1 MNAVRPAQR
10 PQERNGLVIP
20 SALDTH
26 CCLTRKLPMKN
37 PLAGSPP
44 RPQLSFWQIVNMN
57 IGFFGIQY
65 SFGLQQGNM
74 SPIYRYLGAD
84 EANLP
89 FLYLAGPITGLI
101 VQPIIGAMSDRTLS
115 PRGRRTP
122 YFLVGAILCSLALF
136 AMPFSRSLWMAAGIL
151 WVLDAANNI
160 TMEPYR
166 AYVSDRLNSA
176 QTSLGFLT
184 QSAFTGLGQT
194 LSYITPSLLVF
205 MGMNRDAVNDRG
217 IPTITMLAFMM
228 GAAFSILSILGSVKT
243 TPELPLSVDERA
255 RIEAMPRGF
264 SNTIKEIVDAFRE
277 MPSTMRQMAVMKFF
291 QWYAMFCYWIYIAP
305 ALALTLFN
313 TKDPLSPGF
322 REAGLVTGQVG
333 AFYNFIAFIAAFAM
347 VPITRKIGAKW
358 MHVIALVAASIAML
372 IIPSI
377 TSRAM
382 LFIPMLGIGLCWGS
396 MMGNPYVMLS
406 NSIPK
411 DRVGVYM
418 GVFNMFIVIPMLIQN
433 VTLPFYYN
441 SLLGGNPANV
451 IRLAGALLGCA
462 AVACSFVTVSKS
474 TDVAVPMPMA
484 AH

>member
-1 MNAVRPAQR
+1 
-10 PQERNGLVIP
+10 
-20 SALDTH
+20 
-26 CCLTRKLPMKN
+26 MKN
-37 PLAGSPP
+37 SESRSPV

-205 MGMNRDAVNDRG
+205 MGMNRDAVNNRG

-228 GAAFSILSILGSVKT
+228 GAAFSILSILWSVKT

-264 SNTIKEIVDAFRE
+264 GNTIKEIVHAFRE

-322 REAGLVTGQVG
+322 R
-333 AFYNFIAFIAAFAM
+333 
-347 VPITRKIGAKW
+347 
-358 MHVIALVAASIAML
+358 
-372 IIPSI
+372 
-377 TSRAM
+377 
-382 LFIPMLGIGLCWGS
+382 
-396 MMGNPYVMLS
+396 
-406 NSIPK
+406 
-411 DRVGVYM
+411 
-418 GVFNMFIVIPMLIQN
+418 
-433 VTLPFYYN
+433 
-441 SLLGGNPANV
+441 
-451 IRLAGALLGCA
+451 
-462 AVACSFVTVSKS
+462 
-474 TDVAVPMPMA
+474 
-484 AH
+484 

>member
-1 MNAVRPAQR
+1 
-10 PQERNGLVIP
+10 
-20 SALDTH
+20 
-26 CCLTRKLPMKN
+26 
-37 PLAGSPP
+37 
-44 RPQLSFWQIVNMN
+44 MN

-84 EANLP
+84 EASLP

-122 YFLVGAILCSLALF
+122 YFLIGAILCSLSLF

-166 AYVSDRLNSA
+166 AFVSDRLDGS

-217 IPTITMLAFMM
+217 IPNITMLAFVM
-228 GAAFSILSILGSVKT
+228 GAAFSVLSILWSVRT
-243 TPELPLSVDERA
+243 TPELPLTPDERQ
-255 RIEAMPRGF
+255 RIEAMPTGLGH
-264 SNTIKEIVDAFRE
+264 TLKEIVDAFRD
-277 MPSTMRQMAVMKFF
+277 MPTTMRQMAVMKFF

-333 AFYNFIAFIAAFAM
+333 AFYNFIAFISAFAM
-347 VPITRKIGAKW
+347 IPVTRRIGAKW
-358 MHVIALVAASIAML
+358 MHVIALVCASVAML
-372 IIPSI
+372 VIPSI
-377 TSRAM
+377 QSRAL
-382 LFIPMLGIGLCWGS
+382 LFVPMLGVGLCWGS

-406 NSIPK
+406 DSIPR

-433 VTLPFYYN
+433 VSLPFYYD

-462 AVACSFVTVSKS
+462 AVACAFVTVAPSRA
-474 TDVAVPMPMA
+474 TGDALPVPVAP
-484 AH
+484 H